1 MRPVSEIGRFI
12 NFFAACT
19 QAVRCNKTF
28 IRLTLFA
35 VARDYLPATV
45 GACMAP
51 LAPDTAPELALRRIV
66 AGCRDD
72 LLRYR
77 KIVLASRRAVGI
89 HQARVALRR
98 MRAAFSLFRG
108 GASSEVSAREM
119 QTLADEAKWLA
130 QELAPSRDL
139 YVFLNETVHDVPKE
153 VTRVAN
159 RLARQHLERARA
171 ALSGERFSIFDA
183 MLSSFIEHEPA
194 GLSGRLDEFGR
205 TMLQARHDKVL
216 KRGRRLDSL
225 DGPRLHR
232 LRIAIKKLRYA
243 SEFLATA
250 FAGAPF
256 DSRAAKPYI
265 EVTARLQGAL
275 GILNDHAVADQ
286 ILADLTAASR
296 LSEVIDAAL
305 AKLGKQAASGHKR
318 RRHKLEQAWKR
329 FGKVECFWRA

>member
-1 MRPVSEIGRFI
+1 
-12 NFFAACT
+12 
-19 QAVRCNKTF
+19 
-28 IRLTLFA
+28 
-35 VARDYLPATV
+35 
-45 GACMAP
+45 MAP

-72 LLRYR
+72 LLKYR

-108 GASSEVSAREM
+108 GAQSEASAREM
-119 QTLADEAKWLA
+119 QALASEAKWLA
-130 QELAPSRDL
+130 QECAPSRDL
-139 YVFLNETVHDVPKE
+139 YVFLNETVQDVPRE

-171 ALSGERFSIFDA
+171 ALSSERFSMFDA
-183 MLSSFIEHEPA
+183 ALSSFVEHEPSA
-194 GLSGRLDEFGR
+194 PTGRVGEYGQA
-205 TMLQARHDKVL
+205 MLQARHDKVL
-216 KRGRRLDSL
+216 RRGRRLDSL

-243 SEFLATA
+243 AEFLAPA
-250 FAGAPF
+250 FAGPPF
-256 DSRAAKPYI
+256 DSRASKPYI
-265 EVTARLQGAL
+265 EATARLQGAL
-275 GILNDHAVADQ
+275 GILNDHAMADL

-296 LSEVIDAAL
+296 LSEEIDAAL